1 MSSAA
6 QQLGR
11 RSGWRETA
19 APFTVWGTRTPEIRA
34 TKQAGCSS
42 IPATTKLIHG
52 SAMPWGP
59 LTHCEWRRSNW
70 RRSEKE
76 EERLRARIA
85 ELRGLKPTGRG
96 ISPIQSRPAS
106 TPVDVSQE
114 APTGDSQ
121 QHEGARPRTSGA
133 ATRLAEEE
141 TTSASSD
148 SRVFANPLVR
158 RFMQTPWVGALDE
171 YKVEEAG
178 WKAEEAARRRRVLR
192 RKRNRY
198 AGRKESTSSGDDD
211 LPPGVPTSVSFK
223 VRIKNF
229 HKFSEPN
236 RNESWPDYV
245 QQLVETLRLY
255 RVPSS
260 EWAGWL
266 VDRLSGKAQGALLN
280 LPIEDRNNWKIL
292 LATLNAHFHVEFEMR
307 SAEEELAT
315 RKQGSKESVRDF
327 IAQLMALAR
336 KAYGNDNR
344 RREAAVLK
352 RLEHGLNSASLRRTY
367 DEVMLYPESD
377 LAILTQELVRRESR
391 DDPAHYKAN
400 IVQEKEEANAKKPN
414 HPSTET
420 VVRQVLAVQGEQE
433 KKSDS
438 GKGAEAAAATTSRRR
453 GGPRDRRSKRRDTG
467 GLANVECWH
476 CGIKGHVRTSCRKAT
491 AEQIAE
497 WQSASSRRP
506 AKKSEDKTTAQG
518 VNSVVAT
525 TPGGNE

>member
-1 MSSAA
+1 
-6 QQLGR
+6 
-11 RSGWRETA
+11 
-19 APFTVWGTRTPEIRA
+19 
-34 TKQAGCSS
+34 
-42 IPATTKLIHG
+42 
-52 SAMPWGP
+52 
-59 LTHCEWRRSNW
+59 
-70 RRSEKE
+70 
-76 EERLRARIA
+76 
-85 ELRGLKPTGRG
+85 
-96 ISPIQSRPAS
+96 
-106 TPVDVSQE
+106 
-114 APTGDSQ
+114 
-121 QHEGARPRTSGA
+121 
-133 ATRLAEEE
+133 
-141 TTSASSD
+141 
-148 SRVFANPLVR
+148 
-158 RFMQTPWVGALDE
+158 MQTPWVGALDE

-178 WKAEEAARRRRVLR
+178 WKAEEAARRRRALR
-192 RKRNRY
+192 RRRNRY
-198 AGRKESTSSGDDD
+198 AGRKESTSSEDDD

-223 VRIKNF
+223 DRIKNF

-255 RVPSS
+255 QVPSP

-280 LPIEDRNNWKIL
+280 LPIEDRSNWKIL

-438 GKGAEAAAATTSRRR
+438 GKGAEAAAATTGRRR
-453 GGPRDRRSKRRDTG
+453 GGPRDRRPKRRDTG

>member
-1 MSSAA
+1 
-6 QQLGR
+6 
-11 RSGWRETA
+11 
-19 APFTVWGTRTPEIRA
+19 
-34 TKQAGCSS
+34 
-42 IPATTKLIHG
+42 
-52 SAMPWGP
+52 
-59 LTHCEWRRSNW
+59 
-70 RRSEKE
+70 
-76 EERLRARIA
+76 
-85 ELRGLKPTGRG
+85 
-96 ISPIQSRPAS
+96 
-106 TPVDVSQE
+106 
-114 APTGDSQ
+114 
-121 QHEGARPRTSGA
+121 
-133 ATRLAEEE
+133 
-141 TTSASSD
+141 
-148 SRVFANPLVR
+148 
-158 RFMQTPWVGALDE
+158 MQTPWVGVLDE

-178 WKAEEAARRRRVLR
+178 WKAEEAARKRRALR

-198 AGRKESTSSGDDD
+198 AGRKESTSSEDDD

-223 VRIKNF
+223 DRIKNF

-280 LPIEDRNNWKIL
+280 LPLEDRNNWKIL

-327 IAQLMALAR
+327 IAQLMSLAR
-336 KAYGNDNR
+336 KAYGRDNH

-367 DEVMLYPESD
+367 DEVMMYPESD

-400 IVQEKEEANAKKPN
+400 VVREKDEANAKKPS
-414 HPSTET
+414 HPSTEA
-420 VVRQVLAVQGEQE
+420 VIQKVLAVQSEQE
-433 KKSDS
+433 KKSAPA
-438 GKGAEAAAATTSRRR
+438 KGTEAAAATKGRRR
-453 GGPRDRRSKRRDTG
+453 GGDHSRRPRRTG
-467 GLANVECWH
+467 GLADLECWH

-497 WQSASSRRP
+497 WQAASSGRP
-506 AKKSEDKTTAQG
+506 AKKSEEKNSTQSA
-518 VNSVVAT
+518 NSVVAT